1 MATILVITLG
11 SLLTLINLLLL
22 AGRISH
28 KTACGWITVL
38 MTGSGIGS
46 AIAGWTTNV
55 YISAA
60 GAALMGWEWWNSGG
74 GDGTRRRLK
83 SWASRFQGVRRTAP
97 QGA

>member
-1 MATILVITLG
+1 VTTTLLITHG
-11 SLLTLINLLLL
+11 SLLTLVNLLLL
-22 AGRISH
+22 TGRISH

-55 YISAA
+55 YISAVV
-60 GAALMGWEWWNSGG
+60 AALMGWEWWNSGG
-74 GDGTRRRLK
+74 GDDTKRRLK
-83 SWASRFQGVRRTAP
+83 SLARRFQGVRRTAP